1 MKLILFSDQNKF
13 LQTSVQLDKLASS
26 ERLKISLKKF
36 AIFFLIALG
45 SILIPVF
52 HFVLVP
58 LFLILAIVFGIKAYS
73 TRYFLKIQDSC
84 RCIQCQQLMK
94 TEFFLD
100 DNLRLSCDNCFAKY
114 LVEKEL

>member
-1 MKLILFSDQNKF
+1 MKLILSSDQNKF
-13 LQTSVQLDKLASS
+13 LQASVQLDKLASS

-36 AIFFLIALG
+36 ALFFLIAMV

-58 LFLILAIVFGIKAYS
+58 LFLILSIIFAVKAYS
-73 TRYFLKIQDSC
+73 TQYILKIQGAC
-84 RCIQCQQLMK
+84 HCVECQQPMK

-100 DNLRLSCDNCFAKY
+100 DNLRLGCDKCFAKY
-114 LVEKEL
+114 LVEK